1 MRTTGVYGGVSAEE
15 RIAQRRQRLL
25 TAARTLFEAG
35 GMSKVTV
42 TGVCAEA
49 GLNDRYFYE
58 SFRDRDA
65 ILDELFAAIASE
77 TAAVI
82 FAKAATRS
90 SDLHE
95 RTRLSVDAAI
105 DAFSPGAPMSQAI
118 AGPAPAADQITKHR
132 LALTR
137 HVAEL
142 SVHYAPLFFSDPT
155 PPPAAIR
162 AMAAF
167 IVAGAVEL
175 VADWLQ
181 GELDLTREE
190 LVDCCTELIWGA
202 LTARISA
209 STSAGRG

>member
-15 RIAQRRQRLL
+15 RIAQRRERLL
-25 TAARTLFEAG
+25 TAARTLFSAG
-35 GMSKVTV
+35 GISKVTV

-58 SFRDRDA
+58 SFADRHA
-65 ILDELFAAIASE
+65 ILDELFAVIASE

-82 FAKAATRS
+82 FAKAAAGS

-95 RTRLSVDAAI
+95 RTRLAVDAAI

-118 AGPAPAADQITKHR
+118 AGPAVEEITKHR

-142 SVHYAPLFFSDPT
+142 SVQYAPLFFSEPT
-155 PPPAAIR
+155 PSPAAIHSI
-162 AMAAF
+162 AAF
-167 IVAGAVEL
+167 IVAGSVEL
-175 VADWLQ
+175 VSDWLQ

-190 LVDCCTELIWGA
+190 LVDCCTELVWGA
-202 LTARISA
+202 LTARIGKNA
-209 STSAGRG
+209 L

>member
-1 MRTTGVYGGVSAEE
+1 MKTTGVYGGVSAEE
-15 RIAQRRQRLL
+15 RIAQRRERLL
-25 TAARTLFEAG
+25 AAARTLFDAG
-35 GMSKVTV
+35 GIAKVTV

-58 SFRDRDA
+58 SFSDRHA
-65 ILDELFAAIASE
+65 ILDELFAVIASE

-82 FAKAATRS
+82 FARAASGST
-90 SDLHE
+90 DLHE
-95 RTRLSVDAAI
+95 RARLAVDAAI

-118 AGPAPAADQITKHR
+118 AGPAPAADEITRHR

-137 HVAEL
+137 HVAKL
-142 SVHYAPLFFSDPT
+142 SVDFAPLFFAEDT
-155 PPPAAIR
+155 PPPAAIHSI
-162 AMAAF
+162 AAF

-202 LTARISA
+202 LTSKV
-209 STSAGRG
+209 AGGAFTERG